1 MEAITENGR
10 DLRRL
15 VLSDAKRVV
24 RLTEWKPGS
33 PRNDDE
39 ELKFIVDTYES
50 VLRRMLQRR
59 GYPRL
64 YRCAWK
70 LLIQCVQAGDWDTMR
85 VIHNV
90 FRVALADEDTQWLDN
105 ASGTA
110 ERVSVW
116 HLKAVLYCWA
126 YLVDARELGQDS
138 AYDAA
143 LLEPGRRRA
152 DPEAR
157 QMLKS
162 VASIHCFLNMTPEE
176 AHQRI
181 DVETQVQHGI
191 GVVRPYLFR
200 TSTTL
205 PGTMALTFVSLGGA
219 FALDMRV
226 TVEVAMLISGS
237 RDLYADLTI
246 GNMSGQTQQR
256 YYDVDQMAV
265 LVQNLFGKAHYNG
278 ARVTSLL
285 VATLKGGRVTAYQSV
300 VDKLRQTF
308 WNGVRTR
315 QAEPLSTEERLGL
328 TKSYTG
334 GYASLFAQC
343 CFTCRSC
350 MAQIEEPLNMQVYCS
365 QECYDK
371 DFDRCY

>member
-1 MEAITENGR
+1 MENSN

-15 VLSDAKRVV
+15 VLGDAKRVV
-24 RLTEWKPGS
+24 RLTEWKPES
-33 PRNDDE
+33 PRSDDE
-39 ELKFIVDTYES
+39 EQKFIVDTYES

-90 FRVALADEDTQWLDN
+90 FRVALADEDTRWLDD
-105 ASGTA
+105 ATGTA

-138 AYDAA
+138 VYDAA
-143 LLEPGRRRA
+143 LLEPGRRR
-152 DPEAR
+152 PEEEAR

-162 VASIHCFLNMTPEE
+162 IASIHCFLNMTPEE
-176 AHQRI
+176 AHQRL

-205 PGTMALTFVSLGGA
+205 PGTMALTFVSLA
-219 FALDMRV
+219 TQTALDMRI
-226 TVEVAMLISGS
+226 TVEAAMLISGS
-237 RDLYADLTI
+237 RDLYADLVI
-246 GNMSGQTQQR
+246 GSMSGGGTDPR
-256 YYDVDQMAV
+256 YYDVEQMAV
-265 LVQNLFGKAHYNG
+265 LVQPFFGKAHYNN
-278 ARVTSLL
+278 ARAVALI
-285 VATLKGGRVTAYQSV
+285 VATLKGGRITAYETV
-300 VDKLRQTF
+300 VAKLRQTF
-308 WNGVRTR
+308 WNGVRSR
-315 QAEPLSTEERLGL
+315 QAEPQSTEERMGL

-350 MAQIEEPLNMQVYCS
+350 MAHIEEPLNMQVYCS
-365 QECYDK
+365 QDCYDK

>member
-1 MEAITENGR
+1 MEIARE
-10 DLRRL
+10 DDKELRRL

-33 PRNDDE
+33 PRDE
-39 ELKFIVDTYES
+39 LEEQQFIVDTYES
-50 VLRRMLQRR
+50 ILRRMLQRR

-70 LLIQCVQAGDWDTMR
+70 LLIQCVSAGDWTTMR
-85 VIHNV
+85 VIYNV
-90 FRVALADEDTQWLDN
+90 FRVALADEETGWLDQ

-110 ERVSVW
+110 ERISVW

-138 AYDAA
+138 SYDAA

-152 DPEAR
+152 EPEAR

-162 VASIHCFLNMTPEE
+162 IASVHCFLNMTPEE

-181 DVETQVQHGI
+181 DVETQAQHGI
-191 GVVRPYLFR
+191 GVARPYLFR

-205 PGTMALTFVSLGGA
+205 PGAMALSFVSLGA
-219 FALDMRV
+219 NTALDMRV
-226 TVEVAMLISGS
+226 TVEAAMLISGS
-237 RDLYADLTI
+237 RDLYADLVI
-246 GNMSGQTQQR
+246 GSMSEAR
-256 YYDVDQMAV
+256 YYDVDQMV
-265 LVQNLFGKAHYNG
+265 SLVQPLFGKAHYNG
-278 ARVTSLL
+278 EKAVSLL
-285 VATLKGGRVTAYQSV
+285 VATLKGGRIAAYETV
-300 VDKLRQTF
+300 VAKLRQTF

-315 QAEPLSTEERLGL
+315 QAEPQSTEERLGL
-328 TKSYTG
+328 SKSYTG
-334 GYASLFAQC
+334 CYASLFAQC

-350 MAQIEEPLNMQVYCS
+350 MANIEEPLNMQVYCS